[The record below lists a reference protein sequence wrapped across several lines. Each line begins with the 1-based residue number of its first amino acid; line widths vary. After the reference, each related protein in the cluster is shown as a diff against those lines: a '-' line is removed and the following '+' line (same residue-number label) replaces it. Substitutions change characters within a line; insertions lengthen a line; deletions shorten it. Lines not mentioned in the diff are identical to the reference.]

1 MLGTFLF
8 EYVGFMENLPIYINR
23 SHFDSDRGCLLETM
37 VLSEASHVAHPISVQ
52 CICAHLV
59 TRFYT
64 FLLLVM
70 NFLNGI

>member
-1 MLGTFLF
+1 MWGTFLF
-8 EYVGFMENLPIYINR
+8 EYVGFMENLPIY
-23 SHFDSDRGCLLETM
+23 FDSDRGCLLETM
-37 VLSEASHVAHPISVQ
+37 VLSEVSHVAHPISVQ